1 MSRVAQTDVARPIIH
16 STVACV
22 IEQQGR
28 FLMVEE
34 DKGGPHTLF
43 NQPAGHVERGEG
55 PVAAVHREV
64 MEETAWK
71 ITLTGYL
78 GLYVFHTPTG
88 TTFHSHGFVALPNQ
102 RLSSAI
108 DPAIVA
114 THWLTREEIAM
125 LGGARRLRS
134 PLVLQRI
141 DDALNGHRYPLG
153 VIKE

>member
-64 MEETAWK
+64 MEETAWQ

-125 LGGARRLRS
+125 LDGDRRLRS

-141 DDALNGHRYPLG
+141 DDALGGRLYPLG